1 MDLHL
6 IMNYELLIIN
16 LKIMLLR
23 HTTAKEIDRK
33 ALTINPAKTCQP
45 VGAMYAALGIHGCLP
60 HSHGSQGCCSY
71 HRSALSRHFREPILA
86 GTSSFSEGS
95 SVFGGSAN
103 LLQSIETMFTVY
115 KPEIIAVHT
124 TCLSET
130 IGDDLNQIVFKAA
143 EDGLIPEGKK
153 VIYCNTPSYVGTHI
167 TGYSNQVAAMVKFFS
182 TATPKKRNV
191 INLVAGWMEP
201 SDMREIKRL
210 TKVMEARTI
219 MFPDMT
225 DVLDAP
231 LDGHYKM
238 YPTGGTT
245 SADLIL
251 TGDSK
256 FTLGLG
262 QSCTEDTCIKLE
274 NKCKVKFDILDIPI
288 GFKATD
294 RFLMSLSRH
303 ANLPI
308 PQSLSD
314 ERGRLIDLISDS
326 SKYLYGKR
334 VALWGDPDTLVPL
347 VEFLVSMDMKPVYI
361 VTGTASKYFDA
372 RMKEILKDI
381 PEAKFM
387 SGELAD
393 MFRMHQWIKQE
404 GVDLLIGNTYGKY
417 IGRDENTPLVRFGF
431 PIADRPGHNY
441 FAKTGYNGGAN
452 LVKQIMDAFLD
463 KQDKTCLEEAFEF
476 QM

>member
-1 MDLHL
+1 
-6 IMNYELLIIN
+6 
-16 LKIMLLR
+16 MLLR
-23 HTTAKEIDRK
+23 HTTAKEIDRQ

-45 VGAMYAALGIHGCLP
+45 IGAMYAALGLHGCLP

-71 HRSALSRHFREPILA
+71 HRSALSRHFREPIMA

-95 SVFGGSAN
+95 SVFGGQAN
-103 LLQSIETMFTVY
+103 LVQAIDTMFTVY
-115 KPEIIAVHT
+115 NPEVIAIHT

-130 IGDDLNQIVFKAA
+130 IGDDMTAIIAKAT
-143 EDGLIPEGKK
+143 EDGCVPEGKK
-153 VIYCNTPSYVGTHI
+153 VIYCNTPSYVGTHV
-167 TGYSNQVAAMVKFFS
+167 TGYSNMVASFVKGFA

-201 SDMREIKRL
+201 SDMAEIKRL

-225 DVLDAP
+225 GVLDAP

-238 YPTGGTT
+238 YPKGGTT
-245 SADLIL
+245 VADMTL

-262 QSCTEDTCIKLE
+262 HSCTEDACIKLE
-274 NKCKVKFDILDIPI
+274 NKCKVKFEVLDIPI

-294 RFLMSLSRH
+294 RFLMSLARH
-303 ANLPI
+303 ANVPI
-308 PQSLSD
+308 PEELSD
-314 ERGRLIDLISDS
+314 ERGQLIDLIADS
-326 SKYLYGKR
+326 AKYLYGKR

-347 VEFLVSMDMKPVYI
+347 TEFLVSMDMKPVYI
-361 VTGTASKYFDA
+361 VSGTSSPYFTD
-372 RMKEILKDI
+372 RLTTILKDI

-387 SGELAD
+387 CGERAD

-417 IGRDENTPLVRFGF
+417 IARDENTPFIRFGF

-441 FAKTGYNGGAN
+441 FAKTGYNGAAN
-452 LVKQIMDAFLD
+452 LVKQIVDAFLD
-463 KQDKTCLEEAFEF
+463 HYDRTCLEEKVEF
-476 QM
+476 QL

>member
-1 MDLHL
+1 
-6 IMNYELLIIN
+6 
-16 LKIMLLR
+16 MLLR
-23 HTTAKEIDRK
+23 HTTAKEIDRQ

-45 VGAMYAALGIHGCLP
+45 VGAMYAALGFHGCLP

-71 HRSALSRHFREPILA
+71 HRSALSRHFREPIMA

-95 SVFGGSAN
+95 SVFGGQAN
-103 LLQSIETMFTVY
+103 LVQAIDVMFTVY
-115 KPEIIAVHT
+115 KPDVIAIHT

-130 IGDDLNQIVFKAA
+130 IGDDMTAIIAKAK
-143 EDGLIPEGKK
+143 EDGCVPEGKE
-153 VIYCNTPSYVGTHI
+153 VIYCNTPSYVGSHV
-167 TGYSNQVAAMVKFFS
+167 TGYANMVSGFVKGFS

-201 SDMREIKRL
+201 SDMGEIKRL
-210 TKVMEARTI
+210 ASVMEARTI

-225 DVLDAP
+225 GVLDAP
-231 LDGHYKM
+231 LNGHYEM
-238 YPTGGTT
+238 YPKGGTT
-245 SADLIL
+245 IADMKL

-262 QSCTEDTCIKLE
+262 PMSTEDACIKLE
-274 NKCKVKFDILDIPI
+274 NKCKVKFETLDIPI

-294 RFLMSLSRH
+294 RFLMTLSRH

-308 PQSLSD
+308 PEALSD
-314 ERGRLIDLISDS
+314 ERGQLIDLISDS

-334 VALWGDPDTLVPL
+334 VALYGDPDTLVPL
-347 VEFLVSMDMKPVYI
+347 TEFLVSMDMKPVYV
-361 VTGTASKYFDA
+361 VTGTPSKYFDE
-372 RMKEILKDI
+372 RMPEILKDI

-387 SGELAD
+387 AGERAD

-417 IGRDENTPLVRFGF
+417 IARDENIPFVRFGF

-441 FAKTGYNGGAN
+441 FAKTGYQGGAN
-452 LVKQIMDAFLD
+452 LVKQIMDSILD
-463 KQDKTCLEEAFEF
+463 HLDRTCLEEKVEF
-476 QM
+476 QL